1 MTGLLAWLVQYV
13 LQLVSRVFHGVL
25 DVFFHVT
32 VGGLGFA
39 GHLVHN
45 TFLAK
50 GLVARDLASNFLD
63 IALDL
68 VNAAFNLILVHTA
81 SFRLVNGLWCM
92 ACCCSTAMDEL

>member
-50 GLVARDLASNFLD
+50 GFVARDLASNFLD
-63 IALDL
+63 LALDL
-68 VNAAFNLILVHTA
+68 LPVSFDTVPRA
-81 SFRLVNGLWCM
+81 SRSDMTNRRIRFF
-92 ACCCSTAMDEL
+92 ELRDPWA